1 MVFKETSASK
11 IEEKYGKMDEVIEEE
26 EDESKSDQPVAHS
39 KTAAVNSIGGNLLS
53 FNHNSEKRLDDEL
66 LFSQDK
72 PREKDISKINRTE
85 TRTKSMRPGQSPFV
99 NVETLRQDANASQG
113 PRRKSTIR

>member
-1 MVFKETSASK
+1 ME
-11 IEEKYGKMDEVIEEE
+11 EVIEEE

-39 KTAAVNSIGGNLLS
+39 KTAAVNSIGGRNLNNDLLS

-85 TRTKSMRPGQSPFV
+85 TRKSMKPGQSPFA

>member
-1 MVFKETSASK
+1 
-11 IEEKYGKMDEVIEEE
+11 MDEVIEEE
-26 EDESKSDQPVAHS
+26 EDESKSDQPVTHS
-39 KTAAVNSIGGNLLS
+39 KTAAVNSIGGRNFNNDLLS

-72 PREKDISKINRTE
+72 PREKDMSKINRTE
-85 TRTKSMRPGQSPFV
+85 TRKSMKPGQSPFV